1 MKISKFIFP
10 LITVAF
16 FTSASVQA
24 VDLTIYH
31 TNDLHANVLPF
42 KAPYVS
48 KEKPVGGFA
57 NIATIVKQAKAK
69 DDGVFFFD
77 AGDFFTGPYIST
89 LTKGEAIIDVM
100 NQMSFDAVSIGNHE
114 FDHGVPN
121 MIQQMNKATF
131 PALLGNLFYENSDK
145 PVWDKP
151 WVILEKAGVK
161 VGVIGL
167 HGKFAFYDTVNKN
180 MRKGVE
186 MRDEVEYLNKYLGQ
200 IRDKVDITVL
210 LIHEGVPARQSSFG
224 ATDVSRRLNKDIEL
238 AKQVQGLDIII
249 TGHAHVGTPEP
260 IKVNNTLIV
269 STDAYGI
276 DLGKL
281 VLNIDDKSKKI
292 TGYKGQLINIYAGDV
307 EPDRATADKI
317 ALWTDKLKE
326 ITQQKIGKASAELT
340 RSYGESSP
348 VGNMVG
354 DAFLAMDPRAQFA
367 FVNSGGLRSELAQG
381 EIKLGD
387 IITLFPFPD
396 DLSYMEIN
404 GKQLRSLMNHAAN
417 LTNGILQVSKG
428 IEMKYDS
435 RKPLN
440 QRIVSLTV
448 QGQPLK
454 DDAWYPIVVNSFLA
468 TGGDGFSA
476 FTEGRNIKTVAGSGA
491 AEAVVDYIKSQ
502 AEISPNE
509 QKRIKD
515 VAL

>member
-1 MKISKFIFP
+1 MRRIKAFSV
-10 LITVAF
+10 LIMGLFLASGSVL
-16 FTSASVQA
+16 SA
-24 VDLTIYH
+24 DITIYH

-48 KEKPVGGFA
+48 KDKKVGGFA
-57 NIATIVKQAKAK
+57 NIASIVKQAKAK
-69 DDGVFFFD
+69 DDGVFLFD

-89 LTKGEAIIDVM
+89 LTQGEAIIDIM

-121 MIQQMNKATF
+121 MIEQLSKATF
-131 PALLGNLFYENSDK
+131 PVLLGNLFYENSDK

-151 WVILEKAGVK
+151 WVILEKAGIK

-180 MRKGVE
+180 MRAGVE

-200 IRDKVDITVL
+200 IRDKVDVTVL

-224 ATDVSRRLNKDIEL
+224 SADVTRLLSKDIEL
-238 AKQVQGLDIII
+238 AKQVQGLDVLI

-281 VLNIDDKSKKI
+281 VLNIDDKTKKI
-292 TGYKGQLINIYAGDV
+292 AGYQGKLINIYDGDV
-307 EPDRATADKI
+307 EPDPATAAKV
-317 ALWTDKLKE
+317 ALWTDKLKQ
-326 ITQQKIGKASAELT
+326 ITQQKIGSASAELT
-340 RSYGESSP
+340 RSYGESSAA
-348 VGNMVG
+348 GNMVG
-354 DAFLAMDPRAQFA
+354 DAFLAAEPRAQLA

-387 IITLFPFPD
+387 IITMFPFPD

-404 GKQLRSLMNHAAN
+404 GKQLRWLMNHAAN

-428 IEMKYDS
+428 IEMEYDS

-476 FTEGRNIKTVAGSGA
+476 FTEGRNIRTLPGSGA
-491 AEAVVDYIKSQ
+491 TAAVVDYIKSQ
-502 AEISPNE
+502 PEIVPDE
-509 QKRIKD
+509 HKRIKD
-515 VAL
+515 QAL